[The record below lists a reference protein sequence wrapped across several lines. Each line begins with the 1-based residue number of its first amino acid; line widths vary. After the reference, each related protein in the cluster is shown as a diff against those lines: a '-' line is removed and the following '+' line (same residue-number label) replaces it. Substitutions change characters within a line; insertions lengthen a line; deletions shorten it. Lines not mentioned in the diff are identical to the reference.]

1 MLTIKTP
8 DKAPV
13 KASIKQKE
21 QAITY
26 ARDKQVSDW
35 PPLSVAS
42 PRPGTPLP
50 KSPRVTFE

>member
-13 KASIKQKE
+13 EASIKQKE

-26 ARDKQVSDW
+26 ARDKQRSDW

-42 PRPGTPLP
+42 PRARPNTPVI
-50 KSPRVTFE
+50 PRVTFE

>member
-13 KASIKQKE
+13 EASIKQKE